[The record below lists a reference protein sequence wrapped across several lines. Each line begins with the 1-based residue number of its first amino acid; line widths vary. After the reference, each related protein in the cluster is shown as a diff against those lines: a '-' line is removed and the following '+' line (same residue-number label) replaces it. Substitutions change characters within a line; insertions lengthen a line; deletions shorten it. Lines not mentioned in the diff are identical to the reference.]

1 MHLLDLFRRRK
12 PVITKSKTISK
23 TGKKKRRYGSTVHKP
38 VQYAYQNDFVLY
50 HIQQEIEANKK
61 EIAKL
66 VELQGEVK
74 FLSEDVRVVK
84 EDVKKLYAMVGNVTG
99 QLKSGG
105 MVQNTSTVQS
115 VPAQNI
121 QTVPVAQKVR
131 AGAQGAIMV
140 LRMRTGSLIK
150 SGIIELMKKEGSL
163 SFNRLFEACQQNKI
177 CSSKSTFAKYI
188 KELEEKGN
196 IKTNFDG
203 RQKLLSLK

>member
-1 MHLLDLFRRRK
+1 MRLLDLFRRRK
-12 PVITKSKTISK
+12 PVITKSKAISK
-23 TGKKKRRYGSTVHKP
+23 AGKKKYGSTVHKP
-38 VQYAYQNDFVLY
+38 VQYAYQNDSVLY

-99 QLKSGG
+99 QLKYGS
-105 MVQNTSTVQS
+105 MVQNTSTVRP
-115 VPAQNI
+115 VPTQNI
-121 QTVPVAQKVR
+121 QTVPVAEKVR
-131 AGAQGAIMV
+131 AGTQGAIMV

-150 SGIIELMKKEGSL
+150 SGIVELMKKEGSS

-188 KELEEKGN
+188 KELEEKGD